1 MSENQAPQPASKAA
15 QQPAATPAKKEKPP
29 AIEKKP
35 FPEFVQ
41 QHYLP
46 ALQQALEDQG
56 ISDLEL
62 AFVQQALPT
71 SPDTCWQVQGKWLG
85 GQRSFLVAFAKEE
98 IKGPKAFAC
107 ADGGT
112 QPKGIEP
119 FLVDERKITLD
130 LLVFGVVQ
138 RLNGQK
144 WLGWN

>member
-1 MSENQAPQPASKAA
+1 MPDEKAPASNPPTNT
-15 QQPAATPAKKEKPP
+15 PAAKPKQEKPP
-29 AIEKKP
+29 ALEDKP
-35 FPEFVQ
+35 FPEFIE

-46 ALQQALEDQG
+46 ALKDALESQG
-56 ISDLEL
+56 LQDLEL
-62 AFVQQALPT
+62 SFSQQSLPT
-71 SPDTCWQVQGKWLG
+71 FQDVCWQVYGQWSG
-85 GQRSFLVAFAKEE
+85 GRRSFLVAFPDEK
-98 IKGPKAFAC
+98 ITGTKAFAC

-112 QPKGIEP
+112 VPSYLEP